1 MEIKKSRKADLENRR
16 GIFLE
21 IGLVIA
27 LAVVIGAFGCTSRD
41 RNVEK
46 IDMELGPIETD
57 LVEITRPDQP
67 QEQPQVKK
75 VEMNVVSDVLQL
87 VDNSAKTDTELSFVD
102 FGADLEIAIAAPQEE
117 EIVEEE
123 IFVVAEEMPSFMG
136 GDLTTFRNWVQERV
150 KYPAIAQE
158 LGISGQVILQFVVEK
173 DGSLTNIQVLRS
185 PDSSLSD
192 EAIRVLKTSPKWKP
206 AMQRNKPVR
215 LKYTLPVVFRIS
227 E

>member
-27 LAVVIGAFGCTSRD
+27 LAIVIGAFGCKSKE

-46 IDMELGPIETD
+46 VDMVLAPIETD

-75 VEMNVVSDVLQL
+75 VEMNVISDVFQL
-87 VDNSAKTDTELSFVD
+87 VDNSTKTNTELNFIEFD
-102 FGADLEIAIAAPQEE
+102 ADMSISVAPPKEE
-117 EIVEEE
+117 EIVEEP
-123 IFVVAEEMPSFMG
+123 IFVVAEKMPSFMG
-136 GDLTTFRNWVQERV
+136 GDLTTFRTWVQQRL

-158 LGISGQVILQFVVEK
+158 YGISGQVILEFVVEK
-173 DGSLTNIQVLRS
+173 DGTLYNIVVLRT
-185 PDSSLSD
+185 PDNSLSE
-192 EAIRVLKTSPKWKP
+192 EAIRVLKTSPKWEP
-206 AMQRNKPVR
+206 GLQRNKPVR
-215 LKYTLPVVFRIS
+215 VKYTLPVIFRIA

>member
-1 MEIKKSRKADLENRR
+1 MEIKKSRRADLENRR

-27 LAVVIGAFGCTSRD
+27 LAIVIGAFGCKSKE

-46 IDMELGPIETD
+46 VDMVLAPIETE

-75 VEMNVVSDVLQL
+75 VEMNVISDVFQL
-87 VDNSAKTDTELSFVD
+87 VDNSTKTNTELNFIEFD
-102 FGADLEIAIAAPQEE
+102 ADMSISVAPPKEE
-117 EIVEEE
+117 EIVEEP
-123 IFVVAEEMPSFMG
+123 IFVVAEKMPSFMG
-136 GDLTTFRNWVQERV
+136 GDLTTFRTWVQQRL

-158 LGISGQVILQFVVEK
+158 YGISGQVILEFVVEK
-173 DGSLTNIQVLRS
+173 DGTLSNIVVLRT
-185 PDSSLSD
+185 PDNSLSE
-192 EAIRVLKTSPKWKP
+192 EAIRVLKTSPKWEP
-206 AMQRNKPVR
+206 GLQRNKPVR
-215 LKYTLPVVFRIS
+215 VKYTLPVIFRIA

>member
-27 LAVVIGAFGCTSRD
+27 LAIVIGAFGCKSKE

-46 IDMELGPIETD
+46 VDMVLAPIETD

-75 VEMNVVSDVLQL
+75 VEMNVISDVFQL
-87 VDNSAKTDTELSFVD
+87 VDNSTKTNTELNFIEFD
-102 FGADLEIAIAAPQEE
+102 ADMSISVAPPKEE
-117 EIVEEE
+117 EIVEEP
-123 IFVVAEEMPSFMG
+123 IFVVAEKMPSFMG
-136 GDLTTFRNWVQERV
+136 GDLTTFRTWVQQRL

-158 LGISGQVILQFVVEK
+158 YGISGQVILEFVVEK
-173 DGSLTNIQVLRS
+173 DGTLSNIVVLRT
-185 PDSSLSD
+185 PDNSLSE
-192 EAIRVLKTSPKWKP
+192 EAIRVLKTSPKWEP
-206 AMQRNKPVR
+206 GLQRNKPVR
-215 LKYTLPVVFRIS
+215 VKYTLPVIFRIA

>member
-21 IGLVIA
+21 IGLVVA

-46 IDMELGPIETD
+46 IDMVLAPIETD

-87 VDNSAKTDTELSFVD
+87 VDNSTKTDTELSFID
-102 FGADLEIAIAAPQEE
+102 FDSDMQISIAAPQEE

-123 IFVVAEEMPSFMG
+123 IFVVAEKMASFMG
-136 GDLTTFRNWVQERV
+136 GDLTTFRNWVQERLR
-150 KYPAIAQE
+150 YPAIAQE

-173 DGSLTNIQVLRS
+173 DGTLTNIQVLRS

-192 EAIRVLKTSPKWKP
+192 EAIRVLKTSPKWEP

-215 LKYTLPVVFRIS
+215 LKYTLPVVFRIA

>member
-27 LAVVIGAFGCTSRD
+27 LAIVIGAFGCKSKE

-46 IDMELGPIETD
+46 VDMVLAPIETE

-75 VEMNVVSDVLQL
+75 VEMNVISDVFQL
-87 VDNSAKTDTELSFVD
+87 VDNSTKTNTELNFIEFD
-102 FGADLEIAIAAPQEE
+102 ADMSISVAPPKEE
-117 EIVEEE
+117 EIVEEP
-123 IFVVAEEMPSFMG
+123 IFVVAEKMPSFMG
-136 GDLTTFRNWVQERV
+136 GDLTTFRTWVQQRL

-158 LGISGQVILQFVVEK
+158 YGISGQVILEFVVEK
-173 DGSLTNIQVLRS
+173 DGTLSNIVVLRT
-185 PDSSLSD
+185 PDNSLSE
-192 EAIRVLKTSPKWKP
+192 EAIRVLKTSPKWEP
-206 AMQRNKPVR
+206 GLQRNKPVR
-215 LKYTLPVVFRIS
+215 VKYTLPVIFRIA

>member
-27 LAVVIGAFGCTSRD
+27 LAIVIGAFGCTPKE

-46 IDMELGPIETD
+46 VDMVLAPIETE

-75 VEMNVVSDVLQL
+75 VEMNVISDVFQL
-87 VDNSAKTDTELSFVD
+87 VDNSTKTNTELNFIEFD
-102 FGADLEIAIAAPQEE
+102 ADMSISVAPPKEE
-117 EIVEEE
+117 EIVEEP
-123 IFVVAEEMPSFMG
+123 IFVVAEKMPSFMG
-136 GDLTTFRNWVQERV
+136 GDLTTFRTWVQQRL

-158 LGISGQVILQFVVEK
+158 YGISGQVILEFVVEK
-173 DGSLTNIQVLRS
+173 DGTLSNIVVLRT
-185 PDSSLSD
+185 PDNSLSE
-192 EAIRVLKTSPKWKP
+192 EAIRVLKTSPKWEP
-206 AMQRNKPVR
+206 GLQRNKPVR
-215 LKYTLPVVFRIS
+215 VKYTLPVIFRIA

>member
-27 LAVVIGAFGCTSRD
+27 LAIVIGAFGCKSKE

-46 IDMELGPIETD
+46 VDMVVAPIETE

-67 QEQPQVKK
+67 QEQPQIKK
-75 VEMNVVSDVLQL
+75 VEMTVYSDNLQL
-87 VDNSAKTDTELSFVD
+87 VDNLSKTDTELSFED
-102 FGADLEIAIAAPQEE
+102 FSEEMEITFTAPEEE

-123 IFVVAEEMPSFMG
+123 IFVIAEKMATFMG
-136 GDLTTFRNWVQERV
+136 GDLTTFRNWVQQRV

-185 PDSSLSD
+185 PDNSLSD
-192 EAIRVLKTSPKWKP
+192 EAVRVLKSSPKWEP

-215 LKYTLPVVFRIS
+215 LKYTLPVVFRIA

>member
-1 MEIKKSRKADLENRR
+1 MEIKKSRKANLENRR

-87 VDNSAKTDTELSFVD
+87 VDNSTKTDTELTFTD
-102 FGADLEIAIAAPQEE
+102 FDDDMEITIAAPQEE

-173 DGSLTNIQVLRS
+173 DGTLTNIQVLRS

-215 LKYTLPVVFRIS
+215 LKYTLPVVFRIA

>member
-27 LAVVIGAFGCTSRD
+27 LAIVIGAFGCKSKE

-46 IDMELGPIETD
+46 VDMVLAPIETD

-75 VEMNVVSDVLQL
+75 VEMNVISDVFQL
-87 VDNSAKTDTELSFVD
+87 VDNSTKTNTELNFIEFD
-102 FGADLEIAIAAPQEE
+102 ADMSISVAPPKEE
-117 EIVEEE
+117 EIVEEP
-123 IFVVAEEMPSFMG
+123 IFVVAEKMPSFMG
-136 GDLTTFRNWVQERV
+136 GDLTTFRTWVQQRL

-158 LGISGQVILQFVVEK
+158 YGISGQVILEFVVEK
-173 DGSLTNIQVLRS
+173 DGTLSNIVVLRT
-185 PDSSLSD
+185 PDNSLSE
-192 EAIRVLKTSPKWKP
+192 EAIRVLKTSPKWEP
-206 AMQRNKPVR
+206 GLQRNKPVR
-215 LKYTLPVVFRIS
+215 VTYTLPVIFRIA